1 MRVTHVITRLIV
13 GGAQENTIA
22 SVLGLRRKTGLLVDL
37 VSGPTTGS
45 EGSLEGCFDAD
56 PSALHIVPALVR
68 PVNPWMDWLGY
79 RQLCAHFRRVRPAI
93 VHTHSGKAGI
103 LGRWAARATRVPVV
117 IHSIHGP
124 SFGMFQGRLANGLFR
139 SAEQLAARWTTHFIV
154 VANAMRDQYLAAGIG
169 SPSQYTRIFS
179 GFPLDPFLRVQRS
192 PRLTQELGLRDG
204 DFVVGMVA
212 RLFKLKGHDELFDAA
227 TELIRRCPRVRF
239 LLVGD
244 GPARAR
250 LEERA
255 QQPGLE
261 GRFVFTGLVEPARVP
276 DYLAQMDVL
285 VHLSRREGLARVLPQ
300 ALASGIPVVAADC
313 DGASEVCL
321 PGVTGF
327 LVKPSDSNG
336 LVESMVQLERSQ
348 ELRVRLGTE
357 GRRFVKERFSVER
370 LVDAQFDLY
379 LRLAR
384 EQGLVFDLG
393 GVPGQ
398 SPGTGAIAS

>member
-22 SVLGLRRKTGLLVDL
+22 SVLGLRQKPGLTVDL
-37 VSGPTTGS
+37 VSGPTSGS
-45 EGSLEGCFDAD
+45 EGSLEGWFDGD
-56 PSALHIVPALVR
+56 RPALHVIPGLVR
-68 PVNPWMDWLGY
+68 PVNPWMDWRGY
-79 RQLCAHFRRVRPAI
+79 RELCAYFRRVRPTI

-103 LGRWAARATRVPVV
+103 LGRWAARTTRVPVV

-124 SFGMFQGRLANGLFR
+124 SFGPFQGRLSNGVFR
-139 SAEQLAARWTTHFIV
+139 AAERLAGRWTTHFVV

-179 GFPLDPFLRVQRS
+179 GFPLQPFLNARRD
-192 PRLTQELGLRDG
+192 PLLTQELGLQREEV
-204 DFVVGMVA
+204 VVGMVA
-212 RLFKLKGHDELFDAA
+212 RLFELKGHDALFDAA
-227 TELIRRCPRVRF
+227 PELIRRCPRLRF

-244 GPARAR
+244 GPWRSR

-255 QQPGLE
+255 RQPGLA
-261 GRFVFTGLVEPARVP
+261 GRFTFTGLVPPSRVP
-276 DYLAQMDVL
+276 EYLAQMDML

-300 ALASGIPVVAADC
+300 ALATGIPIVAADC

-321 PGVTGF
+321 HGETGF
-327 LVKPSDSNG
+327 LVQPSDIHG
-336 LVESMVQLERSQ
+336 LVESVGRLEQSR
-348 ELRVRLGTE
+348 ELRCRLGET
-357 GRRFVKERFSVER
+357 GRQFVQERFSVEQ

-384 EQGLVFDLG
+384 EQGLAFEPGGALG
-393 GVPGQ
+393 KPPG
-398 SPGTGAIAS
+398 PRAAAS